1 MSSRP
6 AARAATWSYL
16 PRQVAL
22 ALWLWTPG
30 VALAG
35 DLEFAIHGFYIIDF
49 LVFVGILVYVGRKP
63 IAAALDSR
71 YKTVVAEIE
80 EAKALRMAAQAS
92 YDEYRARI
100 EHLDSELTA
109 ALQEVRVGTRTE
121 VQRILQDARES
132 AERISA
138 EESAR
143 LSQEGKRLRAELAE
157 AAATTALRLAEA
169 ELKQAINADVQRSL
183 VERTLLDLET
193 GAGSL
198 TGATTSDRA
207 GTHAPLAKG

>member
-6 AARAATWSYL
+6 AARVATWFHL
-16 PRQVAL
+16 PMRVAL
-22 ALWLWTPG
+22 ALALWTPG
-30 VALAG
+30 LALAG
-35 DLEFAIHGFYIIDF
+35 DFEFAVHGFYVIDF
-49 LVFVGILVYVGRKP
+49 LVFVGILVYFGRKP

-80 EAKALRMAAQAS
+80 EAKALRMAAHAR

-100 EHLDSELTA
+100 EHLDAELTA
-109 ALQEVRVGTRTE
+109 ALHEVRVGTRTE
-121 VQRILQDARES
+121 ITSILQDARETT
-132 AERISA
+132 ERISA

-169 ELKQAINADVQRSL
+169 ELQQAMSADVQRRL
-183 VERTLLDLET
+183 VERTLVELES
-193 GAGSL
+193 GAGSFQ
-198 TGATTSDRA
+198 GAATSGGA
-207 GTHAPLAKG
+207 ATHTPQAKG